1 MKRRYKRKRSGWMRR
16 TSRIYLNK
24 TVNKSKLDTL
34 KEEIKKGGRRRKSWH
49 HYIETEAN
57 RYLKQLN
64 LDGIKLIS
72 LESLKHVKRGKRG
85 KFSRIAE
92 ESGFCV

>member
-1 MKRRYKRKRSGWMRR
+1 MKKKYKRKHSGWMRR
-16 TSRIYLNK
+16 TS
-24 TVNKSKLDTL
+24 
-34 KEEIKKGGRRRKSWH
+34 
-49 HYIETEAN
+49 N

-85 KFSRIAE
+85 KFSRIVE
-92 ESGFCV
+92 VRDFCVWDAVM